1 MPRKAFVKDLNDAIE
16 KSSCFKS
23 ITNLSAGDD
32 DGEFKFVFD
41 DASHSEISVLV
52 PELSDYPESHIYLIF
67 ASDSASPAIAE
78 ALKGYSNASYP
89 GQRINELLVQL
100 PKYLVEQ
107 TRTGESLAD
116 AIEIDD
122 SDVDDEMEDVF
133 NDQSPE
139 DDSDDEEVMNEDW
152 LEQDDY
158 AAISFQS
165 MDGARDQGSDAMMQ
179 QARADLLAAKEAGFK
194 VGVLGRGG
202 HRALNGSCYVVLS
215 IRIGNL
221 KGLSDEVLTAWSL
234 PDKNEYLQLLLY
246 YPSGYKTLEALQ
258 SAGNAHA
265 RQQLLK
271 IATRIGS
278 SYKPVSIEDAQ
289 LAFSATESD
298 AQKFSKT
305 KTSSTR
311 KTFISGSLDEL
322 LNGMLL
328 TLVEYRLRFG
338 FNWTG
343 ASDYYRRNT
352 GLTGTASNNYA
363 YEASYQVQQ
372 VEAAKANLK
381 NATNLEKDELAMGK
395 TTPSLPL
402 IAMQFMLRHFVGC
415 TKFCLVCFEPL
426 KTDHLEAMKP
436 YVCERGLCLY
446 QMLALGLGPSLE
458 HEILKQP
465 FVVDLL
471 ISFAYTAV
479 KKHMLPKTMFPTG
492 LALNV
497 PHPGAKFGGYDGSPV
512 QDYNRYGNAAPI
524 NKVITPAPAQTP
536 CDVKIDPHKSELLFS
551 SSGSN
556 PCCLRR
562 GDWIVVNLAHGTG
575 EESAHYRVM
584 ETSLFPSVRL
594 SAPVFTHSSTMLKNS
609 PTPLRDAKFGTGW
622 LNCNFH
628 KYEYNFDDLKTDADK
643 FRIILLLL
651 DLMPSVMEMKK
662 HIEQTSTLSGW
673 DRLSPAGLGV
683 LRWIVASCRSS
694 IISVDNPSLPL
705 EGDAA
710 AVLPSTNEPRVPGLD
725 GWVQFRFAS
734 GNPDKEARFL
744 EAIKQETASHETYK
758 TLFAWHGSDLG
769 NWHSIL
775 RLGLHYEKTTN
786 GRAFGNGIVSASS
799 YFSYDERLANLGI
812 VSRQGLCHFKWVQC
826 TWRKCVAF
834 FSSAHLH
841 SGGFVRDCE

>member
-16 KSSCFKS
+16 KSSSFKS

-89 GQRINELLVQL
+89 GQRIHELLMQL

-116 AIEIDD
+116 AIEINE
-122 SDVDDEMEDVF
+122 SDMDDEVEDVF
-133 NDQSPE
+133 DDQSPE
-139 DDSDDEEVMNEDW
+139 EDSDDDEVMNEDW

-221 KGLSDEVLTAWSL
+221 NELSDEVLTAWSL

-246 YPSGYKTLEALQ
+246 FPSGYKTLEALQ

-271 IATRIGS
+271 IATRIGT

-298 AQKFSKT
+298 RQKYAKKT
-305 KTSSTR
+305 KVTSSTR
-311 KTFISGSLDEL
+311 QTFISGSLDEL
-322 LNGMLL
+322 LNDRLL
-328 TLVEYRLRFG
+328 ILVEYRLRFG

-352 GLTGTASNNYA
+352 GLTGTSTQYV

-372 VEAAKANLK
+372 VEAARANLK
-381 NATNLEKDELAMGK
+381 HANLEEDELAMGK

-479 KKHMLPKTMFPTG
+479 KKHMLPKSMFPTG

-497 PHPGAKFGGYDGSPV
+497 PHPGAKFSGWDGSPV
-512 QDYNRYGNAAPI
+512 HDYRHGNAAPV
-524 NKVITPAPAQTP
+524 NKVITSAPAQTP
-536 CDVKIDPHKSELLFS
+536 RDVKIDTHKSELLFS
-551 SSGSN
+551 SGGGN
-556 PCCLRR
+556 LCCLRR
-562 GDWIVVNLAHGTG
+562 GDWIVVNIKHGTG

-584 ETSLFPSVRL
+584 ETSLFPSVQL
-594 SAPVFTHSSTMLKNS
+594 SAPVFTHLSTMSKNA
-609 PTPLRDAKFGTGW
+609 PTLWRDAKVGTGW
-622 LNCNFH
+622 LDCTFH
-628 KYEYNFDDLKTDADK
+628 RYEYNFDDLQTDGDK
-643 FRIILLLL
+643 FHIITLLL

-683 LRWIVASCRSS
+683 LRWVVASCRSS

-710 AVLPSTNEPRVPGLD
+710 AVLPSTDEPRVPGLD

-744 EAIKQETASHETYK
+744 AAIKQEIPSHETYK

-786 GRAFGNGIVSASS
+786 GRAYGNGIVSASS
-799 YFSYDERLANLGI
+799 CFSYNE
-812 VSRQGLCHFKWVQC
+812 
-826 TWRKCVAF
+826 
-834 FSSAHLH
+834 
-841 SGGFVRDCE
+841 